1 MNKAQA
7 LYNKV
12 QAQAERD
19 WERQEEKQ
27 RLEIIR
33 RNAQQPDTRYE
44 QNIKRL
50 SQLRRKTFEI
60 ECELK
65 AIRQVEAASE
75 RHLAATMKLRAAN
88 RTPAEKKA
96 YDAEIRR
103 GQILF
108 SRIVPENHPDDRRQQ
123 ENPYAEYYRHQQAP
137 THDRGGKQR

>member
-1 MNKAQA
+1 MNKARA

-33 RNAQQPDTRYE
+33 RNAQQPDRRYE

-75 RHLAATMKLRAAN
+75 RHLAATMKL
-88 RTPAEKKA
+88 
-96 YDAEIRR
+96 
-103 GQILF
+103 
-108 SRIVPENHPDDRRQQ
+108 
-123 ENPYAEYYRHQQAP
+123 
-137 THDRGGKQR
+137 